1 MLLGLKELNKLE
13 NFLDSLVEKKAI
25 YKYRIYLNLNT
36 TISVDVVADNND
48 EIKNQIENSGLVD
61 ISIDE
66 WIDKKEYEN
75 DEYYQK
81 LFEKKIDKEHRRR
94 LINLIDNSENCTK
107 SNIPVVTFY
116 SYKGG
121 VGRTTSLITFA
132 NYYAYQHKKKV
143 VILDFDFEAPG
154 FTNYFD
160 FSLDALEN
168 KNGVLEYILDKE
180 ASKEK
185 PDLLRN
191 YIIEVSKEYSGDGSI
206 YVMPSG
212 NLFGQENLES
222 YIEALARVD
231 INSTD
236 TISNQ
241 ILDLIKDVNETIKP
255 DVVLIDSRTGFNDV
269 FGFLINR
276 ISNTIV
282 GLFEGNK
289 QTEPGMK
296 LFLNEIYKED
306 HKNSI
311 NAILVNSLVH
321 KDSGYSKRL
330 KEFSQ
335 NVNNYLIELT
345 DENYAPEI
353 FDLRKSNILGNLGT
367 IEDDRDDYFEFIQE
381 NTPNDYQ
388 QFFDKVIEFIEFKK
402 KDSEPKHI
410 VPIAHSNSDKSTSIS
425 QLSIEELKTNLLKK
439 IYDNYPEPYAEEYRS
454 EIMKYDTNFFDTKFF
469 FRKSMEDIFNFDK
482 FLLIG
487 GKGTGK
493 TMFYSALRNEEFLKK
508 LQKKANKERLK
519 YIVIDIVSLSEDK
532 NKDKY
537 FETTKFFDNN
547 NENFYKS
554 FWTIYILNSIMLSS
568 NSSLNNYIF
577 SKEIKDILPQKL
589 TNTKTNKIFF
599 EEIINDDKQFIS
611 VENELTK
618 LDLYL
623 RKNDINMIITFDQ
636 LDRIVKPI
644 SWSKV
649 VSPLIDYIGSNSFQ
663 KIQAKLFVRRDLYN
677 KLSNITNKNALDTK
691 SISLEWTME
700 EVFAF
705 FFKIVFSY
713 SKEEFFELMKRYD
726 EIDIERIRNI
736 QNNIEK
742 RNSYNQVKLDIYWI
756 KSLVQTFFG
765 KYPNKNDSNIRRY
778 SETYNWFFNNL
789 KDSNG
794 TISLRP
800 FLDLIK
806 FSMERAF
813 RNRNQHY
820 PKPILGAFFYDHSE
834 VREKYVDRHFDDLAS
849 EAGNEDF
856 KSIIEHIKNS
866 SKFPK
871 EYKTR
876 EFNEERF
883 DKFLNYFMK
892 SKELNLKSK
901 TKADIEEILI
911 TNGVLLLEYIRGDK
925 RKYSFAYLYKYYL
938 GLKG

>member
-13 NFLDSLVEKKAI
+13 SFLDSLIEKQEI

-36 TISVDVVADNND
+36 TISVDIVADEND
-48 EIKNQIENSGLVD
+48 KIKNQIETSGLVD

-66 WIDKKEYEN
+66 WIDKDEYES
-75 DEYYQK
+75 DEYYKK

-94 LINLIDNSENCTK
+94 LINLIDNSEHNKK
-107 SNIPVVTFY
+107 SDVPVVTFY

-132 NYYAYQHKKKV
+132 NYYAYHHKKKV

-160 FSLDALEN
+160 FSLDVLEN

-180 ASKEK
+180 ASQEK

-222 YIEALARVD
+222 YIEALARID

-236 TISNQ
+236 TITNQ
-241 ILDLIKDVNETIKP
+241 ILGLIEDINEMIKP
-255 DVVLIDSRTGFNDV
+255 DVILIDSRTGFNDV

-276 ISNTIV
+276 ISNSIV

-289 QTEPGMK
+289 QTEPGLH
-296 LFLNEIYKED
+296 LFLNEIYNEENKSV
-306 HKNSI
+306 NP
-311 NAILVNSLVH
+311 ILVNSLVH
-321 KDSGYSKRL
+321 KDSAYSKRL
-330 KEFSQ
+330 KNFSEQ
-335 NVNNYLIELT
+335 VNNYLIEIT
-345 DENYAPEI
+345 GKNPSPEI

-367 IEDDRDDYFEFIQE
+367 IEDDKDDYFEFIKE
-381 NTPNDYQ
+381 STPNDYQ
-388 QFFDKVIEFIEFKK
+388 KFFNKVIELIEFKK
-402 KDSEPKHI
+402 EDTKVKEIAPRITSKKKKLLVSE
-410 VPIAHSNSDKSTSIS
+410 
-425 QLSIEELKTNLLKK
+425 LSIEELKTNLLKK
-439 IYDNYPEPYAEEYRS
+439 IYDNYPEPYAEDYRD
-454 EIMKYDTNFFDTKFF
+454 EIMQYNTDFFDKKFF

-493 TMFYSALRNEEFLKK
+493 TMFYSALKNKFFLET
-508 LQKKANKERLK
+508 LQNKANKERFK
-519 YIVIDIVSLSEDK
+519 YTVIDIISLREDK
-532 NKDKY
+532 DKDKY
-537 FETTKFFDNN
+537 FETINFVSKH
-547 NENFYKS
+547 NENFYKK
-554 FWTIYILNSIMLSS
+554 FWIIYILNSIMLSK
-568 NSSLNNYIF
+568 NTALHNYNF
-577 SKEIKDILPQKL
+577 SQKIEEFLPQKL
-589 TNTKTNKIFF
+589 NNTEINKIFF
-599 EEIINDDKQFIS
+599 EEVIANSKQFIL
-611 VENELTK
+611 VEQELENI
-618 LDLYL
+618 DLFL
-623 RKNDINMIITFDQ
+623 RKNNINMMITFDQ
-636 LDRIVKPI
+636 LDRIVKPNNWAI
-644 SWSKV
+644 AI
-649 VSPLIDYIGSNSFQ
+649 SPLLNYIGSNSFQ
-663 KIQAKLFVRRDLYN
+663 RIQAKLFIRRDLYG

-713 SKEEFFELMKRYD
+713 GKEEFFELMKRYGD
-726 EIDIERIRNI
+726 VDTERIKRI

-742 RNSYNQVKLDIYWI
+742 DKSLNQIKLDVYWI

-765 KYPNKNDSNIRRY
+765 KYPNKNDSNIRRHA
-778 SETYNWFFNNL
+778 ETYDWFFNNL
-789 KDSNG
+789 KDSNA

-806 FSMERAF
+806 FSIERSF
-813 RNRNQHY
+813 RNQNQYH

-834 VREKYVDRHFDDLAS
+834 VREKYVDRHFIDLAS
-849 EAGNEDF
+849 EEGNEDF
-856 KSIIEHIKNS
+856 KSIIEYIKNS

-871 EYKTR
+871 EYKIR
-876 EFNEERF
+876 EFNEEKF
-883 DKFLNYFMK
+883 DKFLNHFIK
-892 SKELNLKSK
+892 NKELNLKVK

-911 TNGVLLLEYIRGDK
+911 TNGVLSVSYIRGSK

>member
-13 NFLDSLVEKKAI
+13 SFLDSLIEKNKI

-36 TISVDVVADNND
+36 TISVDIVANEND

-66 WIDKKEYEN
+66 WIDKDEYES

-94 LINLIDNSENCTK
+94 LINLIDNKEQEREN
-107 SNIPVVTFY
+107 NIPVVTFY

-121 VGRTTSLITFA
+121 VGRTTALITFA
-132 NYYAYQHKKKV
+132 NYYAYHHKKKV

-160 FSLDALEN
+160 FALDVLE
-168 KNGVLEYILDKE
+168 KKSGVLEYILDKE

-185 PDLLRN
+185 LDLVQN
-191 YIIEVSKEYSGDGSI
+191 YMMDVSKEYSGDGSI

-212 NLFGQENLES
+212 NLFGQENLKS
-222 YIEALARVD
+222 YIEALARID

-236 TISNQ
+236 TITNQ
-241 ILDLIKDVNETIKP
+241 ILGLIKDINEIIKP
-255 DVVLIDSRTGFNDV
+255 DVILIDSRTGFNDV

-276 ISNTIV
+276 ISDTIV

-289 QTEPGMK
+289 QTEPGLH
-296 LFLNEIYKED
+296 LFLNEIYNEENKSV
-306 HKNSI
+306 NP
-311 NAILVNSLVH
+311 ILVNSLVH
-321 KDSGYSKRL
+321 KDSAYSRRIKN
-330 KEFSQ
+330 FSEQ
-335 NVNNYLIELT
+335 VNNYLIEIT
-345 DENYAPEI
+345 GKNPSPEI
-353 FDLRKSNILGNLGT
+353 FDLRKSSILGNLGT
-367 IEDDRDDYFEFIQE
+367 IEDDKDDYFEFIKE
-381 NTPNDYQ
+381 STPNDYQ
-388 QFFDKVIEFIEFKK
+388 KFFNKVIELIEFKK
-402 KDSEPKHI
+402 EDTKVKEIMPIVISNKKDILISE
-410 VPIAHSNSDKSTSIS
+410 
-425 QLSIEELKTNLLKK
+425 LSIEELKTNLLQK
-439 IYDNYPEPYAEEYRS
+439 IYDNYPEPYAEDYRD
-454 EIMKYDTNFFDTKFF
+454 EIMQYNTNFFDTKFF

-493 TMFYSALRNEEFLKK
+493 TMFYSALRNETFLNT
-508 LQKKANKERLK
+508 LQNKANKERFK
-519 YIVIDIVSLSEDK
+519 YIVIDIISIRED
-532 NKDKY
+532 NDKDKY
-537 FETTKFFDNN
+537 FETINFVSKHK
-547 NENFYKS
+547 ENFYKK
-554 FWTIYILNSIMLSS
+554 FWIIYILNSIMLSK
-568 NSSLNNYIF
+568 NIALNNYNF
-577 SKEIKDILPQKL
+577 SQKIEEFLPQKL
-589 TNTKTNKIFF
+589 NNTETNKIFF
-599 EEIINDDKQFIS
+599 EEIIANSKQFIL
-611 VENELTK
+611 VEQELENI
-618 LDLYL
+618 DLFL
-623 RKNDINMIITFDQ
+623 RKKDINMMITFDQ
-636 LDRIVKPI
+636 LDRIVKPNDWAI
-644 SWSKV
+644 AI
-649 VSPLIDYIGSNSFQ
+649 SPLINYIESNSFQ
-663 KIQAKLFVRRDLYN
+663 RIQAKLFIRRDLYR

-713 SKEEFFELMKRYD
+713 AKEEFFELMKSYKEVD
-726 EIDIERIRNI
+726 SERIKRI

-742 RNSYNQVKLDIYWI
+742 DKSLNQIKLDVHWI

-778 SETYNWFFNNL
+778 SETYDWFFNNL
-789 KDSNG
+789 KDSNE

-806 FSMERAF
+806 FSIERSF
-813 RNRNQHY
+813 KNKNKYH
-820 PKPILGAFFYDHSE
+820 PKPILGAFFYDHAE
-834 VREKYVDRHFDDLAS
+834 VREKYVDRHFTDLAS
-849 EAGNEDF
+849 EEGNEDF
-856 KSIIEHIKNS
+856 KSIIEYIKNS

-871 EYKTR
+871 DYKIR

-883 DKFLNYFMK
+883 DNFLNHFIK
-892 SKELNLKSK
+892 SRELNLKSK

-911 TNGVLLLEYIRGDK
+911 RNGVLSVSYIRGSK

>member
-13 NFLDSLVEKKAI
+13 SFLDSLIEKNKI

-36 TISVDVVADNND
+36 TISVDIVADEND

-66 WIDKKEYEN
+66 WIDKNEYEN
-75 DEYYQK
+75 DEYYRK

-94 LINLIDNSENCTK
+94 LINLIDNREQETENDT
-107 SNIPVVTFY
+107 PVVTFY

-132 NYYAYQHKKKV
+132 NYYAYHHKKKI

-191 YIIEVSKEYSGDGSI
+191 YVIEVSKEYSGDGSI

-212 NLFGQENLES
+212 NLFGQENLKS
-222 YIEALARVD
+222 YIEALARID

-236 TISNQ
+236 TITNQ
-241 ILDLIKDVNETIKP
+241 ILGLINDINETINP
-255 DVVLIDSRTGFNDV
+255 DVILIDSRTGFNDV

-296 LFLNEIYKED
+296 LFLNEIYKEE
-306 HKNSI
+306 HKNNI

-330 KEFSQ
+330 KEFSK
-335 NVNNYLIELT
+335 NINDYLIELT
-345 DENYAPEI
+345 EENYAPEI

-367 IEDDRDDYFEFIQE
+367 IEDDRDDYFEFIKE

-388 QFFDKVIEFIEFKK
+388 KFFDKVIESIEFKK
-402 KDSEPKHI
+402 KDNEPNEI
-410 VPIAHSNSDKSTSIS
+410 MPVVESNDS
-425 QLSIEELKTNLLKK
+425 QNKLMAQFSIEELKTNLLKK
-439 IYDNYPEPYAEEYRS
+439 IHDNYPEPYAEDYRD
-454 EIMKYDTNFFDTKFF
+454 EIMQYNTDFFDTKFF

-493 TMFYSALRNEEFLKK
+493 TMFYSALRNETFLNT
-508 LQKKANKERLK
+508 LQNKANKERFK
-519 YIVIDIVSLSEDK
+519 YIVIDIISIREDK
-532 NKDKY
+532 DKDKY
-537 FETTKFFDNN
+537 FETIGFGENK
-547 NENFYKS
+547 NEDFYKS
-554 FWTIYILNSIMLSS
+554 FWIIYILNSMMLSQ
-568 NSSLNNYIF
+568 SLNGYTF
-577 SKEIKDILPQKL
+577 SEEIKKILPQKL

-599 EEIINDDKQFIS
+599 EDIIANDKQFILIEKEL
-611 VENELTK
+611 ENI
-618 LDLYL
+618 DLYL
-623 RKNDINMIITFDQ
+623 RKNNINMMIIFDQ
-636 LDRIVKPI
+636 LDRIVKPNY
-644 SWSKV
+644 WAKA
-649 VSPLIDYIGSNSFQ
+649 VSPLIDYIGSSSFQ
-663 KIQAKLFVRRDLYN
+663 RIQAKLFIRRDLYD
-677 KLSNITNKNALDTK
+677 KLTNLTNKNALDTK

-713 SKEEFFELMKRYD
+713 AKEEFFELMKRYE
-726 EIDIERIRNI
+726 EIHSERIKRI

-742 RNSYNQVKLDIYWI
+742 DKSLNQVKLDVHWI

-778 SETYNWFFNNL
+778 SETYDWFFNNL
-789 KDSNG
+789 KDSNS

-806 FSMERAF
+806 FSIERSF
-813 RNRNQHY
+813 KNKNQYH

-834 VREKYVDRHFDDLAS
+834 VREKYVDRHFNDLAS
-849 EAGNEDF
+849 EEGNEDF
-856 KSIIEHIKNS
+856 KSIIEYIKNS

-871 EYKTR
+871 DYKIR
-876 EFNEERF
+876 EFNEEKF
-883 DKFLNYFMK
+883 DKFLNHFIK
-892 SKELNLKSK
+892 NKELNLKSK

-911 TNGVLLLEYIRGDK
+911 TNGVLSVSYIRGSK